1 MKENY
6 LSQKGKKETT
16 TKQLNSL
23 HYVLHNV
30 AKNGE
35 KCLKECN
42 KLSRNSVLEIQLDR
56 YIDKSKLTVMPDLHR
71 QGNRMMMKLDF

>member
-6 LSQKGKKETT
+6 LSHSRKETT
-16 TKQLNSL
+16 TRQPNSL

-30 AKNGE
+30 AKKNRE

-42 KLSRNSVLEIQLDR
+42 NLSRNSVLSILEYQYLSIQYLQH
-56 YIDKSKLTVMPDLHR
+56 YINKSKLTMIPDLHR
-71 QGNRMMMKLDF
+71 

>member
-1 MKENY
+1 MILKEVWNGKNEH
-6 LSQKGKKETT
+6 SHSKKETT
-16 TKQLNSL
+16 TRQLNSL

-42 KLSRNSVLEIQLDR
+42 NLSRNSVL
-56 YIDKSKLTVMPDLHR
+56 SAW
-71 QGNRMMMKLDF
+71 